1 MVDVVGLSGRIE
13 MKISIFSHSS
23 SPGPRGL
30 LNN

>member
-1 MVDVVGLSGRIE
+1 MVDVEGLSGRIE
-13 MKISIFSHSS
+13 MISVFSHSS